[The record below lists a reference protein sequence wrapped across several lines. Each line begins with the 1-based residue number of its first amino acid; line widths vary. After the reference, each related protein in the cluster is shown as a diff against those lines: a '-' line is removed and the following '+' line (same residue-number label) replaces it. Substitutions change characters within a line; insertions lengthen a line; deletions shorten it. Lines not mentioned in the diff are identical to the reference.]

1 LQSFGFMPF
10 VVKVTGT
17 VFNSLWLAPDSGLW
31 SYAFGPRKDAII
43 FPTRA
48 DAQDAVAKATGRF
61 RPLGKTFSVEFA
73 D

>member
-1 LQSFGFMPF
+1 MPY
-10 VVKVTGT
+10 VVKITAT
-17 VFNSLWLAPDSGLW
+17 VFSNLWLAPDSGPW

-48 DAQDAVAKATGRF
+48 DAQDAVAKATETF